1 MDVHIELSYCRKDA
15 FRILAKNYLRVE
27 SHPMF
32 ESIERMLEDVNVT
45 PAHVAENLMPRSV
58 KSTNAEDCLKNLVM
72 FLEKMKVKSQQEI
85 ILKNE
90 EEETDQN
97 K

>member
-1 MDVHIELSYCRKDA
+1 M
-15 FRILAKNYLRVE
+15 
-27 SHPMF
+27 
-32 ESIERMLEDVNVT
+32 T
-45 PAHVAENLMPRSV
+45 PADVAENLMPRSV